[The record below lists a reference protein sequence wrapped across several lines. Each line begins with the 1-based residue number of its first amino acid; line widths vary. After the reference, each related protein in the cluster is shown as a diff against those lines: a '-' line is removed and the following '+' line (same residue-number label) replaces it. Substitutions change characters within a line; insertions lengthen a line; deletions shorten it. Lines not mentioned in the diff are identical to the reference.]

1 MGTRVTEQKLF
12 TISFLSN
19 KDKSVIQQKVSCG
32 KKKRKKEKKQKKQ
45 KNQNKTQN
53 REQCSRA
60 VIAVN
65 IDTSHNHIE

>member
-32 KKKRKKEKKQKKQ
+32 KKKEKKKKKQ
-45 KNQNKTQN
+45 KNRKTKTKHRTGNNAQ
-53 REQCSRA
+53 EL
-60 VIAVN
+60 
-65 IDTSHNHIE
+65 